1 MVFAA
6 GERPVLA
13 PLAVP
18 PMQHIQEMCTP
29 APEVVLAEFRVQKG
43 IADPKAQL
51 AAAPE
56 TIAEEQA
63 AEAEEPVLTPRSGES
78 QCIHVGNETHA
89 YSILFSGSQT
99 YSVTTFRAEAL
110 AMLHQVCRQPCNGPG
125 PHACLFPGC
134 WQAGTERT
142 IIVGSNTVPFALLAG
157 MHFGKL

>member
-1 MVFAA
+1 MGALGSRIVLLPVTNMVFAA

-78 QCIHVGNETHA
+78 QCIHVGNMRHMRTV
-89 YSILFSGSQT
+89 YSSLEARRIPSQH
-99 YSVTTFRAEAL
+99 SEQKLLPCCIKCVVSLAMAL
-110 AMLHQVCRQPCNGPG
+110 AHM
-125 PHACLFPGC
+125 HACSLD
-134 WQAGTERT
+134 AGKQVQR
-142 IIVGSNTVPFALLAG
+142 GRSF
-157 MHFGKL
+157 